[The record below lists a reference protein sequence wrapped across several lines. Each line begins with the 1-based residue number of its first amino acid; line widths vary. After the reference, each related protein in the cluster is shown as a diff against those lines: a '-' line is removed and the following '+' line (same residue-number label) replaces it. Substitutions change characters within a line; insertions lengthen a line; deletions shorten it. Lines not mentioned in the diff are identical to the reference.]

1 MSVSRLSF
9 VRKWTRSCCLALA
22 FVSICL
28 LLMSSRFTDHLFGQ
42 SAAFLSQ
49 KQADVTTRSQ
59 SLNTINMSLNENDIG
74 DGVFLP
80 VYVFEEHHEAIQYW
94 FSAVQSGLLPRRS
107 KNTLIHIDAH
117 ADLVSPNFMEGFPLY
132 KWPRFYEISR
142 LMTANDRFILAA
154 TATGLFSRIVWIWPS
169 WDRTSILKE
178 VHGESFALNV
188 TIGFLRRPQVLP
200 TGKGIGQRGYKSKFT
215 AHYQI
220 SDLCYCIVALNPT
233 SHWKKMT
240 RGKPC
245 FIYST
250 SLLQGNPTKT
260 ECTEKT
266 SLLVDVYSEDEILRA
281 SKPEGHFKP
290 ISANH
295 GFILDIDEDFFGC
308 EAAVQPLYDVG
319 LNETFIRRIS
329 FWVEKLFC
337 GRTAEHEL
345 ASDFFF
351 YNVIQYIKNNRNICS
366 NLKKTTDP
374 HKILVNHCFVN
385 MYHNL
390 HKILRSKL
398 ASMDTEFVDS
408 IFCKSSNDAFYKSI
422 LYQLL
427 VLLTSLESNQLT
439 ALENV
444 GICFESSQNT
454 YGDSRVGHFHLCD
467 GYNRPNDT
475 VVTFFTPSDKEI
487 KYRMNNLQTFLG
499 QLARSPNLVTLC
511 RSVRDGYTPRSRF
524 RQIEDMVIE
533 IIRNRYNK
541 SRYYVHEFYD
551 RDLLGGKEGWW
562 QRNRE

>member
-1 MSVSRLSF
+1 MSVSRLSD
-9 VRKWTRSCCLALA
+9 VRKPTRSCCLPLA

-28 LLMSSRFTDHLFGQ
+28 LLMYSRFTDHLFGHP
-42 SAAFLSQ
+42 AALVSQ
-49 KQADVTTRSQ
+49 KQADVTVRSQ
-59 SLNTINMSLNENDIG
+59 SLNTINRAPTEKNIG

-94 FSAVQSGLLPRRS
+94 FGAVQSGLLPRRS

-117 ADLVSPNFMEGFPLY
+117 SDLAAPVIMESFPLY

-142 LMTANDRFILAA
+142 LMIANDRFILAA
-154 TATGLFSRIVWIWPS
+154 AATGLFSRIVWIWPS

-178 VHGESFALNV
+178 VHGESFVWNI
-188 TIGFLRRPQVLP
+188 TIGFLRRPQVLL
-200 TGKGIGQRGYKSKFT
+200 TGKGIGQRGFT
-215 AHYQI
+215 AHNQI
-220 SDLCYCIVALNPT
+220 TELCYCIVALNPN
-233 SHWKKMT
+233 SYWEKMT

-245 FIYST
+245 FRYST
-250 SLLQGNPTKT
+250 SQLHLNLTKT
-260 ECTEKT
+260 ENCTEKT
-266 SLLVDVYSEDEILRA
+266 SLLIEIYSEDEILRA
-281 SKPEGHFKP
+281 SKPEGNFKP
-290 ISANH
+290 ISARQ

-319 LNETFIRRIS
+319 LKETFIRKIS

-366 NLKKTTDP
+366 NLKNTTDP
-374 HKILVNHCFVN
+374 YKILVDRCLVN

-390 HKILRSKL
+390 HTILRSKL

-408 IFCKSSNDAFYKSI
+408 IFCKSNNDAFYKSI
-422 LYQLL
+422 LYQLM

-444 GICFESSQNT
+444 GICFQINQNS
-454 YGDSRVGHFHLCD
+454 YIEASVGHLRLCD
-467 GYNRPNDT
+467 GCNRPNDT
-475 VVTFFTPSDKEI
+475 LVTFFSPSAKEI
-487 KYRMNNLQTFLG
+487 KYRMNNLQKFLG

-511 RSVRDGYTPRSRF
+511 RSVRDGFTPRSRF
-524 RQIEDMVIE
+524 HQIEDMIIE

-562 QRNRE
+562 KRNRE